1 MNKELNIRGFM
12 NEMSYDLSMQELEAL
27 VVDYQNVI
35 LDYFVTNQYNFKV
48 KREFKEVCELIRSD
62 KFFKTISALIQTGD
76 SRIDFDMAYVLYTA
90 THFSFVEKELKDE
103 AVELGYKL
111 RNEQLEGQL
120 TDDDE
125 LNIAI
130 VISSIKTFRNY
141 NSTPFIR
148 SKMVE
153 NIVESLPEILFN
165 VCGKLKGLEPK
176 QITDKMISE
185 ILFKSIIDLEV
196 RDILMA
202 LGKAKFPND
211 IDPKYKPFAIR
222 IQSFLY
228 KIISTLSQ
236 QSFDEAMVVICKSIK
251 RFNERTGMNE
261 TFMDK
266 YLNYRLLVGF
276 VKSGHKIP
284 APMFT
289 SCAML
294 AEFINKH
301 KEFAQLF

>member
-1 MNKELNIRGFM
+1 MKNINNFM
-12 NEMSYDLSMQELEAL
+12 NEMSYNLSLQELEE
-27 VVDYQNVI
+27 VIVDYQDVI
-35 LDYFVTNQYNFKV
+35 IEFIINNQYNK
-48 KREFKEVCELIRSD
+48 KYSKEFKEVCSEIRSD
-62 KFFKTISALIQTGD
+62 KFFSVL
-76 SRIDFDMAYVLYTA
+76 SRMIREDDERIKSDMAYVLYTA
-90 THFSFVEKELKDE
+90 THFSFVEKEIKDE

-130 VISSIKTFRNY
+130 VICSIKAFRNY

-284 APMFT
+284 ASMFT